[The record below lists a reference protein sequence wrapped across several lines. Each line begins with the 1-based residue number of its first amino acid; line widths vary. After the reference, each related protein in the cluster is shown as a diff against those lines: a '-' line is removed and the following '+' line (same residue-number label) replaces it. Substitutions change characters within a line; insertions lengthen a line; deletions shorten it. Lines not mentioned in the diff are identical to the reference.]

1 MHAVRHV
8 DVCGRWCR
16 WQDCHAHDMYARD
29 SRSSII
35 LVKALTRLD
44 GMFRSGFPE
53 LDGLIGSYAPALDGL
68 FRSYIPA

>member
-1 MHAVRHV
+1 
-8 DVCGRWCR
+8 
-16 WQDCHAHDMYARD
+16 MYARD